1 MKRWHF
7 SLPLP
12 VHPQEK
18 VALRTERSNRW
29 TNLGAWIL
37 QLLGIQSGA
46 KDAPTH
52 VSPVWKRKH
61 TSCLL
66 SVLPAIPTCASHLHF
81 LFSQHCVAQACL
93 QKSENRTS
101 SQSLQGTQIFWSA
114 LSNSETHKPF
124 PACVTNGRLCK
135 DLWDNTLVLG
145 RGTVLEMH
153 LLLRWW
159 TDKICSDH
167 VIFFSWNLQACKF
180 LQIKQMKAAS
190 LHCFPNDTTI

>member
-1 MKRWHF
+1 MNKGPLSLLQTQYF
-7 SLPLP
+7 SSLGSNLVQRMLLPTSVPCGRGSTQAASFQFFQLSP
-12 VHPQEK
+12 HAHPIS
-18 VALRTERSNRW
+18 T
-29 TNLGAWIL
+29 
-37 QLLGIQSGA
+37 
-46 KDAPTH
+46 
-52 VSPVWKRKH
+52 
-61 TSCLL
+61 
-66 SVLPAIPTCASHLHF
+66 F
-81 LFSQHCVAQACL
+81 FFSQHCVAQACL

-145 RGTVLEMH
+145 RGTVLERH

-167 VIFFSWNLQACKF
+167 VIFFSWNLQTCKF
-180 LQIKQMKAAS
+180 LQIK
-190 LHCFPNDTTI
+190 